1 MRCGNGHGSSPSHLL
16 FFFST
21 LNIAAVRLFG
31 LTYRDHVADRQEE
44 LITHDDQGEFL
55 MPILLPVDE
64 LTPGMALA
72 ESFLHEGRVMI
83 TAGRTLHQAD
93 IRSLSQK
100 YPYAMVKVG
109 DPILEQAADFEDD
122 GYERSIAEQA
132 QSTIA
137 GVMSDTARQF
147 SRRASLSG
155 KDFAALQDAANV
167 MMKYLK
173 DNPVTAALLT
183 RSMGG
188 GGYLADHTGAVFYLS
203 MVLGS
208 TIKTY
213 IAEERMKRTSAR
225 DLSAQTAMDLKP
237 LGLGA
242 MFMDMGMFALSD
254 LYNMPQEKLSEQQHQ
269 SILEHPITGADMLP
283 GTISAATR
291 MIVRTHH
298 ENVDG
303 SGYPAKHAA
312 DKLHIF
318 SKIIR
323 ICDSYA
329 AATTETKYRRAKSSA
344 KVLWEMK
351 DGPWRRCYDPLLVD
365 MFTRLIQPFPIGAK
379 LRLNDGTYGVL
390 VKYNRHEVF
399 KPTVLVAFDQFGQ
412 RLPNEQ
418 LKKPF
423 SLADQTQLR
432 IESFGGENLS
442 YLYGPPAL
450 DETHVANRFVDVYEA
465 MIP

>member
-1 MRCGNGHGSSPSHLL
+1 
-16 FFFST
+16 
-21 LNIAAVRLFG
+21 
-31 LTYRDHVADRQEE
+31 
-44 LITHDDQGEFL
+44 

-64 LTPGMALA
+64 LAPGMALA
-72 ESFLHEGRVMI
+72 ESFMHDGRVMI
-83 TAGRTLHQAD
+83 TAGRTLHRAD
-93 IRSLSQK
+93 IHSLCQK

-122 GYERSIAEQA
+122 GYERTVAEQA
-132 QSTIA
+132 QQTIS

-155 KDFAALQDAANV
+155 KDFAALQDAASA

-173 DNPVTAALLT
+173 ENPVTAALLT

-213 IAEERMKRTSAR
+213 IAEERMRRTNAR

-242 MFMDMGMFALSD
+242 MFMDLGMFPLSD
-254 LYNMPQEKLSEQQHQ
+254 LYRKPQDKLTDKEREA
-269 SILEHPITGADMLP
+269 ILDHPVTGADMLP
-283 GTISAATR
+283 GAISAATR

-303 SGYPAKHAA
+303 SGYPAKHAG

-318 SKIIR
+318 TKIIR

-329 AATTETKYRRAKSSA
+329 AATTDTQYRQAKSSA
-344 KVLWEMK
+344 RVLWEMK
-351 DGPWRRCYDPLLVD
+351 DGPWRRCYDPLLVS
-365 MFTRLIQPFPIGAK
+365 MFTRLIQPFPIGSK
-379 LRLNDGTYGVL
+379 LRLTDGTYGVL

-399 KPTVLVAFDQFGQ
+399 KPTVLVAFDKFGE

-418 LKKPF
+418 LKKPIN
-423 SLADQTQLR
+423 LAEQTILR

-442 YLYGPPAL
+442 YLYGPPS
-450 DETHVANRFVDVYEA
+450 ENQTHIPNRFDDVYQA